1 MKDIKLRLYYN
12 EIFTYTNVF
21 KYVKIDIQRVV
32 FNNVS
37 PVVKNYFFSL
47 ILKYLI

>member
-21 KYVKIDIQRVV
+21 KYVKIEDVYKRQPMLVPTI
-32 FNNVS
+32 
-37 PVVKNYFFSL
+37 VVKILFTEL
-47 ILKYLI
+47 IL